1 MTTAS
6 LPWMTG
12 TSVNPLLRAA
22 YLEFSRQGEVCGQR
36 CSSLGHPVRS
46 EAGAPERDVFETPE
60 EQKAYIRSWSS

>member
-22 YLEFSRQGEVCGQR
+22 YLSATDTSRKVTLVIPWLSMPDQ
-36 CSSLGHPVRS
+36 VRF
-46 EAGAPERDVFETPE
+46 ALCPF
-60 EQKAYIRSWSS
+60 